1 MAPKARK
8 SSGSPLGGSI
18 RQFLHKCKVGLHKM
32 SKEALESESSEEY
45 NTVNGLFDTGPSK
58 GTTRERV
65 SEERNSS
72 TSVTLTREMPL
83 TDEEDE
89 LDSEFEGPDESARV
103 KDVQTFAT
111 FDVVQECAKLR
122 AATGEPFVRAEEVW
136 RRRRELWVAGTNSA
150 YLETAEKNREV
161 FKEIAPRQ
169 YVRIYRKLV
178 VDGAPLKRPLNLQD
192 AMQVVNAGWIET
204 QKWERAAKGLA

>member
-1 MAPKARK
+1 MVPKARK
-8 SSGSPLGGSI
+8 SSSSPLGGSI
-18 RQFLHKCKVGLHKM
+18 RQFLHRCKVGLHKM
-32 SKEALESESSEEY
+32 SKEALDTESSEEY

-58 GTTRERV
+58 GASQERT

-89 LDSEFEGPDESARV
+89 LDSEVEEPGDAPGA
-103 KDVQTFAT
+103 KDAQTFAT

-122 AATGEPFVRAEEVW
+122 AATGEPFVKAEEVW
-136 RRRRELWVAGTNSA
+136 RRRRDLWVSTTNGS

-178 VDGAPLKRPLNLQD
+178 VDGVPLKRPLNLQD
-192 AMQVVNAGWIET
+192 AMQVVNAGWVET